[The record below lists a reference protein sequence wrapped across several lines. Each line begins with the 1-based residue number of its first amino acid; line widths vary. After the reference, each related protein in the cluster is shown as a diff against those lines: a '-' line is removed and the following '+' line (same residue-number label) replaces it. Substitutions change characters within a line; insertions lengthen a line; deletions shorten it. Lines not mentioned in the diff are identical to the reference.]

1 MRYLIMCVLAVLL
14 SVGCGSSSENTPPAN
29 NGTGNGT
36 DNGTGTDNG
45 AGTDNNPGS
54 GEQARTAAVA
64 AEAALFSRVEG
75 TDAKNDCATDAD
87 CKPSG
92 CSKEVCAAEELM
104 TACDVQAWPQG
115 EGASCGCVNKQCIW
129 YR

>member
-1 MRYLIMCVLAVLL
+1 MRYVIMFVLAALL
-14 SVGCGSSSENTPPAN
+14 SAGCGSSTEGAPPPN
-29 NGTGNGT
+29 SGT
-36 DNGTGTDNG
+36 DNGADNG
-45 AGTDNNPGS
+45 AGTDNQGS
-54 GEQARTAAVA
+54 GEQVRTAAVA
-64 AEAALFSRVEG
+64 ADSALFSRVEG
-75 TDAKNDCATDAD
+75 ADAKNECASDAD

-92 CSKEVCAAEELM
+92 CSKEVCASEEMM

>member
-1 MRYLIMCVLAVLL
+1 MRYVIMCVLAVLL
-14 SVGCGSSSENTPPAN
+14 SVGCGSSSENTPPPN
-29 NGTGNGT
+29 NGT
-36 DNGTGTDNG
+36 DNGTGG
-45 AGTDNNPGS
+45 GTDNPGS
-54 GEQARTAAVA
+54 GGEVRAAAVTPDN
-64 AEAALFSRVEG
+64 ALFSRVEG
-75 TDAKNDCATDAD
+75 TDAKNDCAADAE

>member
-1 MRYLIMCVLAVLL
+1 MRHLILFVLAALFAAA
-14 SVGCGSSSENTPPAN
+14 CGSSTESAPPPS
-29 NGTGNGT
+29 NGNSGHGDVTE
-36 DNGTGTDNG
+36 
-45 AGTDNNPGS
+45 PGK
-54 GEQARTAAVA
+54 QITRTLAVA
-64 AEAALFSRVEG
+64 PDAELFSRVEG
-75 TDAKNDCATDAD
+75 VDAKNDCASDAD

-115 EGASCGCVNKQCIW
+115 DGASCGCVDKQCVW

>member
-1 MRYLIMCVLAVLL
+1 MRYVIMCVLAALL
-14 SVGCGSSSENTPPAN
+14 AVGCGSSTESTPPPN
-29 NGTGNGT
+29 NGT
-36 DNGTGTDNG
+36 DNASGTENG
-45 AGTDNNPGS
+45 NGDQNQAG
-54 GEQARTAAVA
+54 GEQVRTAAVTS
-64 AEAALFSRVEG
+64 ESALYGRVEG
-75 TDAKNDCATDAD
+75 AEVKNACATDAD

-92 CSKEVCAAEELM
+92 CSKEVCASEETM

>member
-14 SVGCGSSSENTPPAN
+14 SVGCGSSSENTPPPN

-36 DNGTGTDNG
+36 GTDN
-45 AGTDNNPGS
+45 AGTDNNNPSS
-54 GEQARTAAVA
+54 GEQVRTAAVTP
-64 AEAALFSRVEG
+64 EAALFSRVEG
-75 TDAKNDCATDAD
+75 TDAKNECATDAD

-115 EGASCGCVNKQCIW
+115 DGASCGCVNKQCIW

>member
-1 MRYLIMCVLAVLL
+1 MRYVIMFVLAALL
-14 SVGCGSSSENTPPAN
+14 SVGCGSSTESTPPPN
-29 NGTGNGT
+29 NGTGDGT
-36 DNGTGTDNG
+36 GTGTGDGTDNG
-45 AGTDNNPGS
+45 AGNEGTG
-54 GEQARTAAVA
+54 GQARTAAVA
-64 AEAALFSRVEG
+64 ADNALFSRVEG
-75 TDAKNDCATDAD
+75 TDAKNDCAADAD

>member
-1 MRYLIMCVLAVLL
+1 MRYLILCVLAVLL
-14 SVGCGSSSENTPPAN
+14 SAGCGSSTENGPPPSSN
-29 NGTGNGT
+29 P
-36 DNGTGTDNG
+36 
-45 AGTDNNPGS
+45 PGS
-54 GEQARTAAVA
+54 GNAVEPAAPAAPVRTAAVA
-64 AEAALFSRVEG
+64 PSAELFSRVEG
-75 TDAKNDCATDAD
+75 TAAKNECASDAD

-115 EGASCGCVNKQCIW
+115 DGASCGCVDKQCVW

>member
-1 MRYLIMCVLAVLL
+1 MRYVIMFVLAALL
-14 SVGCGSSSENTPPAN
+14 SVGCGSSTESTPPPN

-36 DNGTGTDNG
+36 DNGTGNE
-45 AGTDNNPGS
+45 GT
-54 GEQARTAAVA
+54 GEQARTAAVT

-75 TDAKNDCATDAD
+75 TDAKNDCAADAD